1 METEKD
7 ELSLEELQKAVEL
20 LEIAA
25 AEGEG
30 GSLSAVA
37 RKAGVSTYRARLLLA
52 FLEQKGLVDCVV
64 KSGRYDV
71 GRARILVDS
80 LLDNAR
86 NSKFV
91 GTMVRSVL
99 SGQNDDQKVAILK
112 GAKPVLEALARLHNE
127 SIYLAILKGDD
138 VLLLD
143 MVAPLPQQRPAS
155 FVGKRF
161 PFFSNAAGKVMRAI
175 DSWDL
180 LEQVGKRWRRSRRGC
195 PDLAALRVEME
206 QIREQGV
213 AVECSGMGDGVVT
226 VAVAVRDYAGKV
238 VGALMLLGP
247 SFRLF
252 GDRLEREIIPSL
264 RLGADLVSTKFGY
277 ARP

>member
-7 ELSLEELQKAVEL
+7 ELSVEELQKAVEL

-25 AEGEG
+25 AQGEG
-30 GSLSAVA
+30 CSLSAVA
-37 RKAGVSTYRARLLLA
+37 RKAGVSPYRARLLLA
-52 FLEQKGLVDCVV
+52 FLEHRGVVDCVV
-64 KSGRYDV
+64 KSGRYDA
-71 GRARILVDS
+71 GHARALIGT
-80 LLDNAR
+80 LLDKAR
-86 NSKFV
+86 NNKYV
-91 GTMVRSVL
+91 GAMLRSVL
-99 SGQNDDQKVAILK
+99 TAQNDEMKVTILK
-112 GAKPVLEALARLHNE
+112 DARPVLEALARLHNE
-127 SIYLAILKGDD
+127 SIYLAVLKGDD

-143 MVAPLPQQRPAS
+143 MAAPLPQRRPAS
-155 FVGKRF
+155 FVGKRL

-180 LEQVGKRWRRSRRGC
+180 LEQVGKRWRRGPAGC
-195 PDLAALRVEME
+195 PDLAALRVELE
-206 QIREQGV
+206 QIREKGV

-226 VAVAVRDYAGKV
+226 VAVAIRDYAGKV

-247 SFRLF
+247 SFRLL

-264 RLGADLVSTKFGY
+264 RLSAELVSTRFGY